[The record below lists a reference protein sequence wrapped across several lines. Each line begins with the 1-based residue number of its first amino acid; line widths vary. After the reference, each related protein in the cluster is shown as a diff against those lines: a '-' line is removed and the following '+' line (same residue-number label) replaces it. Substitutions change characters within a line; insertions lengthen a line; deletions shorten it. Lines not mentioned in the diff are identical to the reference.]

1 MEVGDSN
8 RRRYVVRR
16 RRWRDEVMEKGG
28 APTER
33 NVTAARKADGDD
45 DRQDQ
50 PQSSQTI
57 EANSLCE
64 ERTFVGCC
72 GTGQPG

>member
-1 MEVGDSN
+1 MELGDSN
-8 RRRYVVRR
+8 KRRRYAVRQ
-16 RRWRDEVMEKGG
+16 RWRDEVMEKGG